1 MSSKFTLKTKQIKSG
16 QIKTKIFNKKKVK
29 ISIIPPLILP
39 CPVKSNKG
47 IKKKVVNKNAKP
59 TKPKSYI
66 QVSVTNINS
75 IIKIKKNFPNL
86 LLKKIEKVHK
96 AVNDQKKIKYRIN
109 IMTKGPL
116 YRQVIILM
124 DSDNSTM
131 ILTKLLVYVVNINS
145 ALRNI
150 KSNIITDFIY
160 NDYRGLIITTNNVTS
175 SSDFNIIKNYVKNIN
190 MI

>member
-75 IIKIKKNFPNL
+75 IIKIKKNFSDL